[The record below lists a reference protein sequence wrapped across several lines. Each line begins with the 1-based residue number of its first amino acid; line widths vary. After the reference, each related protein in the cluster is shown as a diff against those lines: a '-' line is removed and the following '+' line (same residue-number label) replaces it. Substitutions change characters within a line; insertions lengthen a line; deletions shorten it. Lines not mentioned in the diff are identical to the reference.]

1 MSGDMP
7 RVLLHG
13 GSVHTPAHPAATAML
28 SVNGL
33 VAWVGDDEAAG
44 RYADGADLVVNLRGR
59 LVTPGFVDAHVH
71 LAATGFALQSVDL
84 SSTESLREALDLLS
98 RAAATLSGPVLFAHG
113 WDETRWVEGRAPKAA
128 ELDRAVGGGLAYIA
142 RVDAHSA
149 VVSSALVRRSPDAAG
164 LDGWRGDGLVERD
177 AHHAMRLVVDE
188 LRSTSDRRSALE
200 AALRQA
206 ASQGITCVHEVN
218 APHIAPFSDFA
229 AIRALAGDMALPEV
243 VPYWGA
249 LDGTGAT
256 DGDAVIGFA
265 GDLCVDGAIG
275 SRTAAMVDPYAD
287 ADTSGY
293 LYLDARQ
300 VADHVVSCTRRGKQ
314 AGFHVIGDRATQV
327 VVDGFVK
334 AAEVVGDTALV
345 SARHRLEHMEMPD
358 GEAVST
364 MARLGIVASVQPAFD
379 TAWGGSGQL
388 YERRLGAS
396 RALPMN
402 PFGSMRRAGV
412 CLAFGSDSPVTAF
425 GPWAGVRAAVSHHL
439 PAERL
444 TVEAAFDAHTR
455 GGHRARRDDGAGV
468 LVAGRPATYAVW
480 ELDPVAKSGGSL
492 PLLHRDLPLPRCT
505 QTVVSGAEVFSAA
518 DE

>member
-1 MSGDMP
+1 M
-7 RVLLHG
+7 
-13 GSVHTPAHPAATAML
+13 
-28 SVNGL
+28 
-33 VAWVGDDEAAG
+33 
-44 RYADGADLVVNLRGR
+44 
-59 LVTPGFVDAHVH
+59 TPGFVDAHVH

-84 SSTESLREALDLLS
+84 SGTESLKEALDLLS
-98 RAAATLSGPVLFAHG
+98 RAGATLTGPVLFAHG
-113 WDETRWVEGRAPKAA
+113 WDETTWAEGRAPTAV
-128 ELDRAVGGGLAYIA
+128 ELDRAVGGVLAYIA

-149 VVSSALVRRSPDAAG
+149 VVSSALARRSPDVAG

-188 LRSTSDRRSALE
+188 LRSPRDRRSALE

-206 ASQGITCVHEVN
+206 ARQGITCVHEVN

-249 LDGTGAT
+249 LDGTGAA

-314 AGFHVIGDRATQV
+314 AGFHVIGDRATRV
-327 VVDGFVK
+327 VVDGFVE
-334 AAEVVGDTALV
+334 AAGVVGDTALV

-358 GEAVST
+358 AEAVST

-379 TAWGGSGQL
+379 AAWGGSGQL

-396 RALPMN
+396 RAH
-402 PFGSMRRAGV
+402 A
-412 CLAFGSDSPVTAF
+412 DEPV
-425 GPWAGVRAAVSHHL
+425 
-439 PAERL
+439 RL
-444 TVEAAFDAHTR
+444 DA
-455 GGHRARRDDGAGV
+455 ARR
-468 LVAGRPATYAVW
+468 
-480 ELDPVAKSGGSL
+480 SL
-492 PLLHRDLPLPRCT
+492 ARVR
-505 QTVVSGAEVFSAA
+505 V
-518 DE
+518 